1 MFKSMFKAKKKEKAK
16 TTILIY
22 TEQTPNPEVLKF
34 VTNRK
39 FCDGAADFSNQELA
53 LEWSPFATEL
63 YALPYVKSVFIN
75 NNYVSIEKEFNYNWR
90 EIMLLVKDFIKAYL
104 AADKSIIKDGYLEMI
119 EEERAKRRAEG
130 NDEEIVERIIQ
141 VLDEHIR
148 PGIEMDGG
156 NIEFISYEDGTLV
169 VSLLG
174 ACRTCS
180 AASVTLTAG
189 VERIIKSMIPEV
201 SEVVQ
206 DFGY

>member
-1 MFKSMFKAKKKEKAK
+1 MFKTKKTEKAK
-16 TTILIY
+16 NAILIY
-22 TEQTPNPEVLKF
+22 TEQTPNQEVLKF

-39 FCDGAADFSNQELA
+39 FCDGAADFSDQDRA
-53 LEWSPFATEL
+53 AEWSPFATAL
-63 YALPYVKSVFIN
+63 YELPYVKSVFIN

-90 EIMLLVKDFIKAYL
+90 EIMLIIKDFIKGYL
-104 AADKSIIKDGYLEMI
+104 AEEKTIVKDGYLEMV
-119 EEERAKRRAEG
+119 EAERAKRRAEG
-130 NDEEIVERIIQ
+130 NDGEIIERIHEVIDQ
-141 VLDEHIR
+141 HIR

-156 NIEFISYEDGTLV
+156 NIEFISYEDGVLV

-189 VERIIKSMIPEV
+189 VERIIRSMIPEV